1 VFFIKLEHVMLL
13 SGVCRRCRQLCI
25 PCSVVA
31 VVLALSMVLL
41 SATDPPRLPL
51 TRLSPTI
58 GPSGEPSDD
67 NVNDDPAGEPRL
79 LVGRVSQTS
88 TPP

>member
-1 VFFIKLEHVMLL
+1 MLL
-13 SGVCRRCRQLCI
+13 SGVCRRCRHLCI

-31 VVLALSMVLL
+31 VVLALSVVLS

-58 GPSGEPSDD
+58 GPPSGEPSDD
-67 NVNDDPAGEPRL
+67 NINDDPASEPRL
-79 LVGRVSQTS
+79 MVGRVSQTS